1 MLTLSRKPPQPQA
14 HCQDGGLLPLIF
26 LYHAPSAC
34 KKSSRD
40 WANPNCKVYQVGV
53 SSWELGAAAV
63 SWSTFSSINWQ
74 ETAVIWVVF
83 QLSGERKSVQ
93 NHNLLSYSSDSSLS
107 HADAMCASHS
117 GMQLQQRPLLVSL
130 LRAGQ
135 CHANLL
141 TIPNP
146 NRIDVTCYAQA
157 NARWIRFYL
166 REIDLDFF
174 TVLVLGFASV
184 LLHSSCACWPQRPSD
199 TAISTNSYHYPK
211 LCTGSLHEGT
221 GTVARFVQ
229 DLNLNSADQMMCVNS
244 LSRNKELLSKKR
256 SCIYG
261 CTNKL

>member
-1 MLTLSRKPPQPQA
+1 MLTLSRKPPQTQA

-34 KKSSRD
+34 KKFSRD

-83 QLSGERKSVQ
+83 QLPGERKSVQ
-93 NHNLLSYSSDSSLS
+93 NHNLLSYSSASSLS

-130 LRAGQ
+130 LRARH
-135 CHANLL
+135 CHTNLL

-157 NARWIRFYL
+157 NTRWIWFYL

-174 TVLVLGFASV
+174 TIPVLGFASV
-184 LLHSSCACWPQRPSD
+184 LLYSSCACWSQRPSD
-199 TAISTNSYHYPK
+199 TAISSNSYHYHRIIE
-211 LCTGSLHEGT
+211 S
-221 GTVARFVQ
+221 
-229 DLNLNSADQMMCVNS
+229 
-244 LSRNKELLSKKR
+244 
-256 SCIYG
+256 
-261 CTNKL
+261 